1 MNTDQ
6 THFMLSFVKLK
17 FPSPTHKREKHIRK
31 EKKNGMKVNC
41 EENKR
46 WKKRVK
52 VSEETK
58 YNRNCMKRGYHC
70 Y

>member
-31 EKKNGMKVNC
+31 EKMNGMKVNC

-52 VSEETK
+52 NK
-58 YNRNCMKRGYHC
+58 I
-70 Y
+70 